1 MSKISEIIDA
11 DAHQNAY
18 NNKEDACTVVLESTN
33 HILCADT
40 EQAVW
45 EDYIR
50 HGKVDAFPSEVIIA

>member
-1 MSKISEIIDA
+1 MTKISEIIDA
-11 DAHQNAY
+11 DAHQAH
-18 NNKEDACTVVLESTN
+18 NNSEDACTVVLESTN